1 MSYKT
6 RAVRSHVH
14 QSDLQGIGNEFFLI
28 NTVFQFSVHE
38 KPIFKTLNPFQRD
51 IVQAKLSG

>member
-14 QSDLQGIGNEFFLI
+14 QSDLQVIGNEFL
-28 NTVFQFSVHE
+28 FQFSVHE
-38 KPIFKTLNPFQRD
+38 KPIFKTLNLFQRD